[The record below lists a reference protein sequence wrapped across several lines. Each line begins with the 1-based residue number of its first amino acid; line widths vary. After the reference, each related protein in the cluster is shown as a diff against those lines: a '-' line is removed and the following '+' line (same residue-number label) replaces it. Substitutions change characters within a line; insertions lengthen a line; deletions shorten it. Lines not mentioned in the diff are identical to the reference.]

1 MNNTCLICYKG
12 RLEPL
17 LNYYSRYN
25 KYFFSKIAICKN
37 CGHVQL
43 YPVPKH
49 REYKKT
55 NDRFFSSNYSGI
67 KQNVSNNEAKQK
79 ILMQRLDPFIKKS
92 MSVLDVGAGE
102 GWALEY
108 VQSLG
113 AEYYAVESVKSL
125 ANSIVNRGGMVVA
138 KSIENL
144 EKIDFSYD
152 IIIFR
157 HVIEHLINPQEMLK
171 YIVSKLNN
179 NGILYLALPDGSLSK
194 INKTLLKKGFRTS
207 FIRPIHI
214 SYFCKENVNRI
225 TNNAG
230 LIPLVSEVENE
241 IYGIYKKNN
250 STFKKNENLINNYKE
265 IKKNYLHA
273 LNVTKKNDNIK
284 IIKDFPRAIIKRL
297 TTTVRNYFL

>member
-1 MNNTCLICYKG
+1 
-12 RLEPL
+12 
-17 LNYYSRYN
+17 
-25 KYFFSKIAICKN
+25 
-37 CGHVQL
+37 
-43 YPVPKH
+43 
-49 REYKKT
+49 
-55 NDRFFSSNYSGI
+55 
-67 KQNVSNNEAKQK
+67 
-79 ILMQRLDPFIKKS
+79 

-113 AEYYAVESVKSL
+113 AEYYAVESVRSL
-125 ANSIVNRGGMVVA
+125 ANSIVNRGGRIVA

-157 HVIEHLINPQEMLK
+157 HVLEHLINPQKMIK
-171 YIVSKLNN
+171 HIVSKLNN
-179 NGILYLALPDGSLSK
+179 NGILYLALPDGSLSQF
-194 INKTLLKKGFRTS
+194 NKTFLRKGFRTS

-225 TNNAG
+225 AIKAG
-230 LIPLVSEVENE
+230 LTPLVIEVENE

-250 STFKKNENLINNYKE
+250 ATFEKNEYPKNNYKE

-273 LNVTKKNDNIK
+273 YNVTKKNDNIK
-284 IIKDFPRAIIKRL
+284 IFKDFPRAIIKRL
-297 TTTVRNYFL
+297 TKINKD